1 MKECPKC
8 QRAYLDA
15 TLNFCLEDGEPLRDY
30 LHPADF
36 PTEVAP
42 FGIPPLGGQASA
54 MRAFESDAT
63 QLFDLRSS
71 SAQWPPKSGTPNSI
85 AVLPFSH
92 LSSDPDDEY
101 FCDGLAEEL
110 INALAKI
117 DGLKVVARTSA
128 FSFKGKNVDVAR
140 IGSILNV
147 QNIIE
152 GSVRKF
158 GERMRITVQ
167 LINASDGY
175 HVWSE
180 KYDTEMR
187 DIFDV
192 QDEITASVVGA
203 LKTKLLGKED
213 TGDDK
218 MAALIAELQH
228 HARDIEAYQQYL
240 RGRFFLNKFT
250 PRDFEHAIECFEKAI
265 DIDHD
270 YAAGY
275 AGLADAHML
284 STELGSVPPNIGMPM
299 AKEAALKA
307 LSLDP
312 MLSDAHSALGFV
324 LQDFDFDFAG
334 AESEFRRAIELNPN
348 NSNARRSYAHLLA
361 QLGRH
366 DEAEPEFKKALEI
379 DPLSAIG
386 NWIYSFGLFEA
397 RRYDDCIS
405 QAEKTLQLDPNFPA
419 AYLSLSFAY
428 HMKQDYAAS
437 VEAYA
442 KFSELCGSTSVASAA
457 RKAFSEHGWE
467 GYLQVMI
474 DRNVRPLLSS
484 YIVAVYHAAL
494 HETDA
499 AFESLEESYAKRE
512 PYIVMLNIDPRFDE
526 LRVDPRFKELIAK
539 VGFPE

>member
-1 MKECPKC
+1 MKQCPKC
-8 QRAYLDA
+8 QRCYLDV
-15 TLNFCLEDGEPLRDY
+15 TLNFCLEDGEPLRNY
-30 LHPADF
+30 LPPADF
-36 PTEVAP
+36 PTEVMPHSMGASESRTRILAASLTGEAASTAP
-42 FGIPPLGGQASA
+42 ASGQRPL
-54 MRAFESDAT
+54 
-63 QLFDLRSS
+63 
-71 SAQWPPKSGTPNSI
+71 NSI

-92 LSSDPDDEY
+92 LSSDADDEY

-110 INALAKI
+110 INALARI
-117 DGLKVVARTSA
+117 DDLKVVARTSA

-147 QNIIE
+147 QNIVE

-167 LINASDGY
+167 LINVSDGY
-175 HVWSE
+175 HLWSE

-187 DIFDV
+187 DIFEV

-203 LKTKLLGKED
+203 LKVKLLGKD
-213 TGDDK
+213 DAADDK
-218 MAALIAELQH
+218 MKALVAELKH
-228 HARDIEAYQQYL
+228 HAQSVEAYQQYL

-265 DIDHD
+265 AIDPD

-284 STELGSVPPNIGMPM
+284 STELGPVPPGVAMPK

-307 LSLDP
+307 LLLDP

-334 AESEFRRAIELNPN
+334 AEKEFRRAIELNPN
-348 NSNARRSYAHLLA
+348 NSNARRSYAQLLA

-366 DEAEPEFKKALEI
+366 EEAESEFKKALEI

-397 RRYDDCIS
+397 RRYDDCIE
-405 QAEKTLQLDPNFPA
+405 QARKTLHLDPNFPA

-428 HMKQDYAAS
+428 HMKQDFAAS
-437 VEAYA
+437 VDAYA
-442 KFSELCGSTSVASAA
+442 KFCELCGTSDVAAAA

-467 GYLQVMI
+467 GYLQAMI

-484 YIVAVYHAAL
+484 YIVAVYQAAL
-494 HETDA
+494 HKTDA
-499 AFESLEESYAKRE
+499 AIASLEESFAKRE
-512 PYIVMLNIDPRFDE
+512 PYIVMLYIDPRFDG
-526 LRVDPRFKELIAK
+526 LRVERRFQELLKK